1 MTDIEE
7 IINQIESD
15 ECPMIED
22 TLHKL
27 LELAVTVTG
36 LGEMDDGDSKTIT
49 FPLSAITI
57 TSDSYYQ
64 RFFFGEDILI
74 EDNETIEALA
84 QEIKKRLLKFD
95 KQIKKTRT
103 ELAEEIF
110 SEPIGQIPEL
120 AGMEITDFDIDIDEE
135 DEEKEKEVE

>member
-1 MTDIEE
+1 MTGLEE
-7 IINQIESD
+7 IIKQIESD
-15 ECPMIED
+15 DKCPMIED
-22 TLHKL
+22 RLHKL

-36 LGEMDDGDSKTIT
+36 LGEMDGGESKTIIY
-49 FPLSAITI
+49 PLGAITI

-95 KQIKKTRT
+95 KRIEKTRT

-110 SEPIGQIPEL
+110 SESLNHIPEL
-120 AGMEITDFDIDIDEE
+120 SGMEITDLDID
-135 DEEKEKEVE
+135 